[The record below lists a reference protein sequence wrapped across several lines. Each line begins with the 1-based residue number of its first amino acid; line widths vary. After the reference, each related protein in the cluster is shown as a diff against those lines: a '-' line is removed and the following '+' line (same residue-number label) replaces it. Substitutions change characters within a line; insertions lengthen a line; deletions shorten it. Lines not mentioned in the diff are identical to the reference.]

1 MSITEASPNQR
12 EKQRQIVDAAKV
24 VLLREGLAACTARVL
39 AEESSFSRSAI
50 HYYFESMDEIVDAA
64 MAGHLEDFVA
74 DLRATA
80 ATVEDPVA
88 RFWAVT
94 ERYHLALGE
103 QPERTMLWFDYS
115 IAAVRAGRPEPAIA
129 IEVALR
135 EVLAGLLKDCGV
147 RDWKVRSEAV
157 LAFMIGTTLRR
168 VLHPGSPVRNVRE
181 QLAGISGLERR
192 TP

>member
-1 MSITEASPNQR
+1 MSSTDLSPNQR
-12 EKQRQIVDAAKV
+12 EKQSQIIEAAKT
-24 VLLREGLAACTARVL
+24 VLLREGLGGCTARTL

-50 HYYFESMDEIVDAA
+50 HYYFGCMDEIVDAA
-64 MAGHLEDFVA
+64 MASHLEDFVA

-80 ATVEDPVA
+80 AQVEDPVE

-94 ERYHLALGE
+94 ERYHRVLGE
-103 QPERTMLWFDYS
+103 EPELTMLWFDYA
-115 IAAVRAGRPEPAIA
+115 IAAVRAGRPEPAIT

-135 EVLAGLLKDCGV
+135 EIVATLLQACGV

-168 VLHPGSPVRNVRE
+168 VLHPGSPVRDVRG
-181 QLAGISGLERR
+181 QLAGISGID
-192 TP
+192 

>member
-1 MSITEASPNQR
+1 VTISELSPNQLR
-12 EKQRQIVDAAKV
+12 KQQQIVGAAKA
-24 VLLREGLAACTARVL
+24 VLLREGLAGCTARVL
-39 AEESSFSRSAI
+39 ADESSFSRSAI
-50 HYYFESMDEIVDAA
+50 HYYFDSMEEIVDAA
-64 MAGHLEDFVA
+64 MASHLDDFVG

-80 ATVEDPVA
+80 ARVEDPVE

-115 IAAVRAGRPEPAIA
+115 IASVRAGRPEPAIA

-135 EVLAGLLKDCGV
+135 EVLAALLQDCGV
-147 RDWKVRSEAV
+147 KDWKVRSEPV

-168 VLHPGSPVRNVRE
+168 VLHPGAPLRDVRD
-181 QLAGISGLERR
+181 QLAGISGVPRHR
-192 TP
+192 

>member
-1 MSITEASPNQR
+1 MTVAALSPNQR
-12 EKQRQIVDAAKV
+12 EKQLQIIQAAKT
-24 VLLREGLAACTARVL
+24 VLLREGLDGCTARTL

-50 HYYFESMDEIVDAA
+50 HYYFAGMDEIVDAA
-64 MAGHLEDFVA
+64 MSSHLEHFVA
-74 DLRATA
+74 DLRAA
-80 ATVEDPVA
+80 AAPVQDPVE

-94 ERYHLALGE
+94 ERYHRVLGN
-103 QPERTMLWFDYS
+103 QPELTMLWFDYS

-135 EVLAGLLKDCGV
+135 EILAELLRACGV

-168 VLHPGSPVRNVRE
+168 VLHPGSPVRDVRK
-181 QLAGISGLERR
+181 QLAGISGIAE
-192 TP
+192 T

>member
-1 MSITEASPNQR
+1 MTVVEASPNQR
-12 EKQRQIVDAAKV
+12 EKQQRIIEAAKA
-24 VLLREGLAACTARVL
+24 VLLREGVAGCTARTL

-50 HYYFESMDEIVDAA
+50 HYYFGGMEEIVDAA
-64 MAGHLEDFVA
+64 MTSHLAEFIA

-80 ATVEDPVA
+80 AAVEDPIA

-135 EVLAGLLKDCGV
+135 ELLADLLKACRV
-147 RDWKVRSEAV
+147 KDWKVRSEAV

-168 VLHPGSPVRNVRE
+168 VLHPGAPVRDVRD
-181 QLAGISGLERR
+181 QLAGISGVA
-192 TP
+192 

>member
-1 MSITEASPNQR
+1 MDSIIDS
-12 EKQRQIVDAAKV
+12 
-24 VLLREGLAACTARVL
+24 
-39 AEESSFSRSAI
+39 
-50 HYYFESMDEIVDAA
+50 A
-64 MAGHLEDFVA
+64 MASHLEDFVS
-74 DLRATA
+74 DLRRTA
-80 ATVEDPVA
+80 ARIDDPVT

-135 EVLAGLLKDCGV
+135 EVLVDLLRACRV

-168 VLHPGSPVRNVRE
+168 VLHPGAPVRDVRS
-181 QLAGISGLERR
+181 QLAGISGIR
-192 TP
+192 